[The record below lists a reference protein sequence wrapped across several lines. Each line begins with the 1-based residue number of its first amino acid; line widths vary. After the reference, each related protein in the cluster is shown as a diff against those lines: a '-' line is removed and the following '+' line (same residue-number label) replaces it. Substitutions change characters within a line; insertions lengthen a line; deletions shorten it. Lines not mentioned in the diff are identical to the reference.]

1 MITVQLTVLR
11 TTALMQPSVFT
22 IASFKAALYGEVGL
36 AAMAGPNTPHRK
48 RD

>member
-1 MITVQLTVLR
+1 MIPVQPTVSR
-11 TTALMQPSVFT
+11 TTTLKQPSVFT

-36 AAMAGPNTPHRK
+36 AAMARPNTPHRK